1 MPAVMM
7 GKWDGQASH
16 SRVGIKHSND
26 CGRGLLAETGSGFSR
41 RRVRL
46 AAESGRADVRLNAEG
61 VS

>member
-41 RRVRL
+41 R
-46 AAESGRADVRLNAEG
+46 ESGSLQSQAGRMCG
-61 VS
+61 